1 MSRAREPGRP
11 AVEADCS
18 AFRARLA
25 EALEGPSGAG
35 AAAGAGGPPAL
46 ARLSWHEHLPGCA
59 ACRALLEGEDA
70 LEALL
75 ESLPRPELP
84 PALAA
89 RVLARL
95 RPERALDA
103 LLELD
108 RATPAP
114 PAGLAG
120 SVLAALAAHRAA
132 SSASPAASTEAA
144 LERLLDLVPAPVAPE
159 GLARRTLERLAPHR
173 REGPVRA
180 DRPVDPLVPVA
191 PAPPVRTAR
200 SRGLRPARPL
210 ALALA
215 AALAALSWAGWLA
228 RDPRRGP
235 PAESAA
241 SVEEVPPELLAS
253 LELLESWELLVED
266 EPDLELAALDEVDLL
281 LLELESGS

>member
-1 MSRAREPGRP
+1 VSSAREGDRP
-11 AVEADCS
+11 AVEADCR

-25 EALEGPSGAG
+25 QALEARSGTDM
-35 AAAGAGGPPAL
+35 AAGAGAPPAL
-46 ARLSWHEHLPGCA
+46 ARLSWHQHLPGCA
-59 ACRALLEGEDA
+59 ACRALLEAEDA

-95 RPERALDA
+95 RPERTLDA

-114 PAGLAG
+114 PAGLVDG
-120 SVLAALAAHRAA
+120 VLAGLAAHRGAPA
-132 SSASPAASTEAA
+132 DGASPEAA
-144 LERLLDLVPAPVAPE
+144 LDRLLELVPAPASPE
-159 GLARRTLERLAPHR
+159 GLAERTLERLASHR
-173 REGPVRA
+173 S
-180 DRPVDPLVPVA
+180 PVA
-191 PAPPVRTAR
+191 PRVPVPAR
-200 SRGLRPARPL
+200 RRRGPRAARPL

-215 AALAALSWAGWLA
+215 AALAALLWAGWLA
-228 RDPRRGP
+228 RDPRRGA
-235 PAESAA
+235 PAGATA

-266 EPDLELAALDEVDLL
+266 EPELELATLDEVDLL